1 MDPLRL
7 KDVKDDK
14 VVAYL
19 HELRQQGQSVVEIGD
34 QLLRHVQSGTLPRI
48 CEEASRSR
56 ELRSVTLQA
65 LGRRLA
71 DPAAWEQVW
80 AALGG
85 TAGIVD
91 LFARSSVED
100 VKALAGAIGY
110 GSRKM
115 HKPAAHAAAV
125 DDLLRALVPAHYP
138 GEPTGGQSRDRRP
151 IQHHY
156 ARMVRASS
164 LEFLDALI
172 RARDTSNPLYTGS
185 SPERLA
191 KRHGAWMQ
199 QQVVGML
206 SGQIRQSGHLQLRTL
221 FRICVTREPGEATE
235 DRHMS
240 ASMAFGMRILR
251 GRLDGTFPDQYWPE
265 TGQNELQV
273 LQIVVKK
280 LQKRG
285 RTAKGKV
292 NDLAIFAFE
301 LAEAIP
307 RLRTTSQMKD
317 MWGRVF
323 GMWKKD
329 PTQHLEGLV
338 AKGLRWG
345 IGGSQR
351 TIGKDCCNH
360 MTAVEPK
367 RELNWP
373 LLRLYCLHVPDK
385 GVDIDTAQDLTGLG
399 KQMWPYELFEYL
411 LPVVPEKVKRLLQ
424 GLLDAN
430 PEYSFLS
437 PPTNSRIG
445 YRSPGDYSYGST
457 DAPSILSMSNLVKQ
471 KNFNVD
477 LLLTRLHRDDP
488 DTQKSAAA
496 AVDKLR
502 KSSATARDQ
511 PNRAQY
517 AKGAAAMALA
527 TGDLRLY
534 AETIEWQQRFVRD
547 PLTVKVIFANDMV
560 GTKEG
565 IELLAGVPGDLP
577 AGCTLDGLVERM
589 DAADKILLTLTDC
602 HKTAKAEP
610 SFVERDWLS
619 VQCLFDSVFRHRYW
633 YLRKVPKRLGVADV
647 DLFAVVWGRTL
658 KMVEALGG
666 RLPRAYQGVDQRA
679 RKDRQKED
687 RILESLSYSALLR
700 LAESDNPGLAHELIV
715 QTILER
721 PDVSSWHRQFLSTG
735 YLKRLPPKDAQAVL
749 LGLARGVGEKLE
761 EQSFVKVGEAEPAKH
776 APPHSLVK
784 VTTVKHLAQLLD
796 DADFIST
803 EAAVE
808 VLAELLQAAT
818 HRDIRIATL
827 HSLWNVLL
835 QLSPGAD
842 GDWLSNPLV
851 ERVLAAVE
859 SIVPVA
865 ASVSCRAVTDWDA
878 VSQQNELPEFSDDNS
893 ALLATLLTRTW
904 DDKKYDGLAAAY
916 VERIVRPLW
925 RDSIAEHRR
934 WTAFFLRRHG
944 APLDAFELPDVPT
957 YPNAWEHPLSRHWKR
972 MPFTAMETCHA
983 YTVWSLNRPEAQRAF
998 IASLRADAKL
1008 RKQAD
1013 VVHFLDVYDSRGHYG
1028 ATPLNPIVKVLE
1040 SAGQADAQLPRLV
1053 DMATEQCSAMLEDYE
1068 SNIDGWKAAIARH
1081 RPPVVQ
1087 AMGAEASKPGK
1098 SPLAAWD
1105 SKGRVV
1111 LERMAAMV
1119 ADKKEANRKLGRQS
1133 PLPPLTAIRLVLHPF
1148 PRVPK
1153 DNEEADKLCKEYTTS
1168 LRQTLRSLLESN
1180 PLQWAQLAQE
1190 AKEAVSHT
1198 TPSECT
1204 LRVVGYLGQ
1213 LETDATSPF
1222 HLSALNLLLMS
1233 VASHLLVNGKS
1244 RLAAPKVGA
1253 NNNNKDKDE
1262 PSKGRA
1268 AEARL
1273 LARRLLDMVG
1283 TWLQGDELVRDA
1295 ALEWKRQQKELV
1307 AALGKEAA

>member
-34 QLLRHVQSGTLPRI
+34 QLLRHVQSGALPRI
-48 CEEASRSR
+48 CSASSSRGPGPPSCWRAVCWARKRRGRGSCEASPSKRWAGASR
-56 ELRSVTLQA
+56 TP
-65 LGRRLA
+65 RR
-71 DPAAWEQVW
+71 
-80 AALGG
+80 GS
-85 TAGIVD
+85 
-91 LFARSSVED
+91 SSVED

-138 GEPTGGQSRDRRP
+138 GEPSGGQSRDRRP

-240 ASMAFGMRILR
+240 ASMAFAMRILR

-323 GMWKKD
+323 AMWKKD
-329 PTQHLEGLV
+329 PTQHLESLV

-477 LLLTRLHRDDP
+477 LLLTMLHRDDP

-619 VQCLFDSVFRHRYW
+619 VQCLFDSAFRHRYW
-633 YLRKVPKRLGVADV
+633 LPLSSLRSAASTLLETDIKR
-647 DLFAVVWGRTL
+647 
-658 KMVEALGG
+658 
-666 RLPRAYQGVDQRA
+666 RA

-721 PDVSSWHRQFLSTG
+721 PDASSWHRQFLSTG

-878 VSQQNELPEFSDDNS
+878 MSRQNELPEFSDDNS
-893 ALLATLLTRTW
+893 TLLATLLTRTW

-957 YPNAWEHPLSRHWKR
+957 YSNAWEHPLSRHWKR

-998 IASLRADAKL
+998 IASLRADAKM

-1087 AMGAEASKPGK
+1087 AMGAEASKAGK

-1133 PLPPLTAIRLVLHPF
+1133 PLPPLTTIRLVLHPF

-1153 DNEEADKLCKEYTTS
+1153 DDEEADKLCDEYTTS

-1180 PLQWAQLAQE
+1180 PPQWAQLAQE

-1204 LRVVGYLGQ
+1204 LRVAGYLGQ
-1213 LETDATSPF
+1213 LETDATSPL

-1244 RLAAPKVGA
+1244 RLATPKVGA
-1253 NNNNKDKDE
+1253 NNNNNMDKDE
-1262 PSKGRA
+1262 PSKRRA